1 MQHPPFIQ
9 NKIRKAVVSMKK
21 VISLAILLAL
31 LLSVISVYACDR
43 TECRYIL
50 STPLSDGEIYY
61 YCGCPADSRCKCTEC
76 EYCKDQFIEETS
88 APNAYLEPNYY
99 PDYDAEESY
108 VVICRRLNVR
118 PDASTRNARVDV
130 LTRGT
135 AVQVLSIE
143 NGWAKIA
150 RADGSEAYVFARYIR
165 KV

>member
-1 MQHPPFIQ
+1 
-9 NKIRKAVVSMKK
+9 MKK
-21 VISLAILLAL
+21 LLSVAILLAL
-31 LLSVISVYACDR
+31 LLSVVSVYACDR
-43 TECRYIL
+43 TECRYIQ
-50 STPLSDGEIYY
+50 STQFPGGDITY
-61 YCGCPADSRCKCTEC
+61 YCGCPAGFGCKCTEC

-130 LTRGT
+130 LPRGT
-135 AVQVLSIE
+135 TVQVLSVE
-143 NGWAKIA
+143 NGWAKIV
-150 RADGSEAYVFARYIR
+150 RADGSEAYVFAKYIR

>member
-1 MQHPPFIQ
+1 
-9 NKIRKAVVSMKK
+9 MKK
-21 VISLAILLAL
+21 LLSVAILLAL

-43 TECRYIL
+43 TECRDIR
-50 STPLSDGEIYY
+50 STQLPDGGIDY
-61 YCGCPADSRCKCTEC
+61 YCGCRAYSCKCAEC
-76 EYCKDQFIEETS
+76 EYCKDQFIEEAS
-88 APNAYLEPNYY
+88 APTAYLEPNYY

-118 PDASTRNARVDV
+118 PDAATRNARVDV

-150 RADGSEAYVFARYIR
+150 RADGSEAYVFAKYIR

>member
-1 MQHPPFIQ
+1 MQRPLFIQ
-9 NKIRKAVVSMKK
+9 NRIRKAVVSMKK
-21 VISLAILLAL
+21 VISIAILLAL

-43 TECRYIL
+43 IECRDIR
-50 STPLSDGEIYY
+50 STQLPNGGIDY
-61 YCGCPADSRCKCTEC
+61 YCGCPAYGCKCAEC
-76 EYCKDQFIEETS
+76 EFCKDQFIEETS

-130 LTRGT
+130 LPRGT
-135 AVQVLSIE
+135 TVQVLSIE

-150 RADGSEAYVFARYIR
+150 RADGSEAYVFAKHIR

>member
-1 MQHPPFIQ
+1 
-9 NKIRKAVVSMKK
+9 MKK
-21 VISLAILLAL
+21 VISVAILLAL

-43 TECRYIL
+43 TECRYIQ
-50 STPLSDGEIYY
+50 STLLPDGGIDY
-61 YCGCPADSRCKCTEC
+61 YCGCRAYSCKCAEC
-76 EYCKDQFIEETS
+76 EHCKDQFIEEAS

-130 LTRGT
+130 LPRGT

-143 NGWAKIA
+143 NGWAKIV
-150 RADGSEAYVFARYIR
+150 RADGSEAYVFAKYIR

>member
-1 MQHPPFIQ
+1 
-9 NKIRKAVVSMKK
+9 MKK

-43 TECRYIL
+43 TECRYIQ
-50 STPLSDGEIYY
+50 STQFADGEIYY
-61 YCGCPADSRCKCTEC
+61 YCGCRADSRCKCTEC
-76 EYCKDQFIEETS
+76 EYCKDQFIEEAS

-130 LTRGT
+130 LPRGT
-135 AVQVLSIE
+135 TVQVLSIE

-150 RADGSEAYVFARYIR
+150 RADGSEAYVFAKHIR

>member
-1 MQHPPFIQ
+1 MQRPLFIQ
-9 NKIRKAVVSMKK
+9 NRIRKAVVSMKK

-43 TECRYIL
+43 TECRDIR
-50 STPLSDGEIYY
+50 STQLPDGGIDY
-61 YCGCPADSRCKCTEC
+61 YCGCPAYSCKCAEC

-118 PDASTRNARVDV
+118 PDASTRNARIDV

-143 NGWAKIA
+143 NGWAKIV
-150 RADGSEAYVFARYIR
+150 RADGSEAYVFAKYIR

>member
-1 MQHPPFIQ
+1 
-9 NKIRKAVVSMKK
+9 MKK
-21 VISLAILLAL
+21 LLSVAILLAL

-43 TECRYIL
+43 TECIYIKSTQVSL
-50 STPLSDGEIYY
+50 SGEIAY
-61 YCGCPADSRCKCTEC
+61 YCDCPADSCKCAEC

-130 LTRGT
+130 LPRGT
-135 AVQVLSIE
+135 TVQVLSIE
-143 NGWAKIA
+143 NGWAKIV
-150 RADGSEAYVFARYIR
+150 RADGSEAYVFAKHIR

>member
-1 MQHPPFIQ
+1 
-9 NKIRKAVVSMKK
+9 MKK

-43 TECRYIL
+43 TECIYIK
-50 STPLSDGEIYY
+50 STLLPDGGIDY
-61 YCGCPADSRCKCTEC
+61 YCGCRAYSCKCAEC

-130 LTRGT
+130 FPRGT
-135 AVQVLSIE
+135 TVQVLSIE

-150 RADGSEAYVFARYIR
+150 RADGSEAYVFAKHIR

>member
-1 MQHPPFIQ
+1 
-9 NKIRKAVVSMKK
+9 MKK
-21 VISLAILLAL
+21 LLSVAILLAL

-43 TECRYIL
+43 TECRYIQ
-50 STPLSDGEIYY
+50 STQFADGEIYY
-61 YCGCPADSRCKCTEC
+61 YCGCRADSRCKCTEC
-76 EYCKDQFIEETS
+76 EYCKDQFIEEAST
-88 APNAYLEPNYY
+88 PNAYLEPNYY

-135 AVQVLSIE
+135 TVQVLSIE
-143 NGWAKIA
+143 NGWAKIV
-150 RADGSEAYVFARYIR
+150 RADGSEAYVFAKYIR